1 MQDRKLP
8 SARKSC
14 RKGTM
19 EKKQFLSISV
29 SDPIL
34 LKGLFL
40 QQALARGGFPST
52 GRKHYC
58 PSYSHFTWLRDRSE
72 NSAQTIT
79 FWFLSLG
86 KTILS
91 KGSYC

>member
-40 QQALARGGFPST
+40 QQALARGVFQALEGSITAHPILISPGLEIGLKTLHRQLHSGF
-52 GRKHYC
+52 Y
-58 PSYSHFTWLRDRSE
+58 LSE
-72 NSAQTIT
+72 RQ
-79 FWFLSLG
+79 
-86 KTILS
+86 
-91 KGSYC
+91 Y